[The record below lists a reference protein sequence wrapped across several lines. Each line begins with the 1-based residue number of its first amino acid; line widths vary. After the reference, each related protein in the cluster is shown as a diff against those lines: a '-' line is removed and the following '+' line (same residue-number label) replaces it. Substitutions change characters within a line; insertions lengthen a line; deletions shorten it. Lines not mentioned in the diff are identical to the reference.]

1 MVLSLS
7 VPKSWAELSQDQL
20 RFLLRTMVKVQHSNR
35 HVGFRSMEDA
45 ADRTVAQVNTLC
57 FFSWTGMTVICAYDN
72 GWLVR
77 HGESEFSL
85 STGQVAAAIDHLAW
99 IKNLPD
105 TPVRLDCVDGGV
117 AVPADLSSG
126 FSFDHWLSCE
136 TLWQAYLISSDE
148 SCLRQM
154 AAILYQKENIR
165 PDAAELL
172 GIFYWWASVKQ
183 MVSAMFPNFFQSAGP
198 DDHNTSTPDDLRRN
212 MDAQIRALTK
222 GDITKETLILSMD
235 AMRAL
240 TELDAQARE
249 YDELNKKYP
258 KK

>member
-7 VPKSWAELSQDQL
+7 VPKSWTELSQQQL
-20 RFLLRTMVKVQHSNR
+20 RFLLRTMVDVQTANKN
-35 HVGFRSMEDA
+35 VGFRSMEDA
-45 ADRTVAQVNTLC
+45 ADQTVAQVNTLC
-57 FFSWTGMTVICAYDN
+57 FFKWTGLTVICAYDK

-77 HGESEFSL
+77 HGDSEFTIS
-85 STGQVAAAIDHLAW
+85 SEQVAAAITHLAW
-99 IKNLPD
+99 TKELPNA
-105 TPVRLDCVDGGV
+105 PVRLECVDGGI
-117 AVPADLSSG
+117 AAPADLSSG

-136 TLWQAYLISSDE
+136 ALWQAYLISSDD

-154 AAILYQKENIR
+154 AGILYRKEKIR
-165 PDAAELL
+165 PDAAEVL

-183 MVSAMFPNFFQSAGP
+183 MASAMFPNFFQVAGSE
-198 DDHNTSTPDDLRRN
+198 DQHTLTPDDLRRN

-222 GDITKETLILSMD
+222 GDITKENLILSLD